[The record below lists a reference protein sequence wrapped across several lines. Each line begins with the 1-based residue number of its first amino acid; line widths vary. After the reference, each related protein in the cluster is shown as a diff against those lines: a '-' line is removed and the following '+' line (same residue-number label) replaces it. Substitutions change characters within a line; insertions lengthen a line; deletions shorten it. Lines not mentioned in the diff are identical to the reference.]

1 MYFSG
6 ILVLE
11 PGSTCKVILERN
23 RNLRKGLVFIHHGLG
38 LHSNDI
44 SKPQGLRKEVL
55 SPIPNSIFQ
64 WMNESSAKTFM
75 DNIFL
80 SEMKL
85 ILS

>member
-55 SPIPNSIFQ
+55 KEERRAIENG
-64 WMNESSAKTFM
+64 EVGRKEGKGGRT
-75 DNIFL
+75 
-80 SEMKL
+80 EKKEGKVK
-85 ILS
+85 